1 MSISD
6 ERYSRNVWCTLN
18 CLFIYGANKNIVIL
32 KFNKMTPIT
41 IDKKISL
48 QQLVDVSQENYHF

>member
-1 MSISD
+1 M
-6 ERYSRNVWCTLN
+6 
-18 CLFIYGANKNIVIL
+18 FILYCYGANKNIVIL

-48 QQLVDVSQENYHF
+48 QQLVKVVDVSQENYHF